1 MAGAEW
7 ARGREQGVGDGGR
20 GQVAQGSVGLREDL
34 GFCWEG
40 GGQRREGAWLKPM
53 LWPTPGPE
61 RQKAFGEA
69 QPGKDR
75 HWWGQVGA
83 EAGSAGSAGAE
94 GRETAEG

>member
-53 LWPTPGPE
+53 LWPTP
-61 RQKAFGEA
+61 
-69 QPGKDR
+69 
-75 HWWGQVGA
+75 
-83 EAGSAGSAGAE
+83 
-94 GRETAEG
+94 